1 MIQRLPRDRPENRA
15 VSQVSSSCRCNLI
28 DIAAATNKLVCLP
41 ELSER
46 VEFIPSRVARA
57 LFRPGS
63 LNFGQPL
70 CLSVCLSVRPS
81 VRPLFQPFRR
91 SRARE
96 SPARPQTANQ
106 SLTTAARCRGWA
118 RMRAGNGRTRFKT
131 HSKFTFRAL
140 LSDFSD
146 PRTEVN

>member
-1 MIQRLPRDRPENRA
+1 MREW
-15 VSQVSSSCRCNLI
+15 NLF
-28 DIAAATNKLVCLP
+28 P
-41 ELSER
+41 

-57 LFRPGS
+57 LFRS
-63 LNFGQPL
+63 FRSYFGQPL
-70 CLSVCLSVRPS
+70 CMSVCPPVRP
-81 VRPLFQPFRR
+81 RFQPFRR

-131 HSKFTFRAL
+131 HLKLEIYGNFIFDPLSVKDEIAVNCKQSKKLSCSTFL
-140 LSDFSD
+140 TFLDIIWLKS
-146 PRTEVN
+146 